1 MILKTKQLCKVNSNE
16 YIEKLIDLAIAED
29 IGDGDHSSLSCI
41 PKDATGSVKL
51 MFKEK
56 GVVAGIEI
64 AAKIYERIDSKV
76 EFTSLLSDGDEV
88 SPGDFGFIAKGSVH
102 TLLQAERI
110 VLNVMQRMSGIA
122 TQTRRYVKE
131 IEGTNAKILDTRKTT
146 PGMRILDKLAVKI
159 GGGYNHRMG
168 LFDMIMLK
176 DNHIDFAGGIEQAI
190 KKANEYLKQTGKS
203 LPIEVETRS
212 LDDIK
217 KVLSVGGVT
226 RVMFDNFSVE
236 KTRQAVELVNGR
248 FETESSGGITLETI
262 RSYAETGVDYI
273 SVGAL
278 THQIK
283 SLDMNLKKI

>member
-1 MILKTKQLCKVNSNE
+1 VNSNE
-16 YIEKLIDLAIAED
+16 FIEKLIDLAIAED

-41 PKDATGSVKL
+41 PKNATGSVKL
-51 MFKEK
+51 MFKQK

-64 AAKIYERIDSKV
+64 AAKIYKRIDSKV
-76 EFTSLLSDGDEV
+76 EFTSLLSDGVEV
-88 SPGDFGFIAKGSVH
+88 SPGDFGFLAKGSVH

-217 KVLSVGGVT
+217 KVLSVGGIT

-262 RSYAETGVDYI
+262 RGYAETGVDYI

-283 SLDMNLKKI
+283 SLDMNLKKYS